1 MPRTISRPDTS
12 SAAQPRALV
21 RGRGQDYRI
30 EFDARPAY
38 DFILSLVTI
47 DGLDYDLLP
56 EDRTWLERSRAD
68 LSPERQQDL
77 NDLFGEAKGGFGHG
91 LTIMP
96 VLHPEMHTA
105 RDLVTLVA
113 SMPTRQLTR
122 ELAGDGFG
130 VPVMELIER
139 ALDGDE
145 AAFAELP
152 AHLSDQE
159 CAPVVDFLRAPTTWI
174 DKLRGLLADWL
185 VAFEPIEP
193 RIAEIQHRDV
203 DLRRADREALAPAEL
218 IERTT
223 GGLRWLPEPGIQR
236 VILAPSYFG
245 RPYNNISSG
254 SDFRLFAYPVHEDAL
269 GRADELAPPEA
280 VLRLYRALGDPSRLR
295 ILRLLTD
302 RDLYLTEIAQQME
315 LSKPTVK
322 HHLAALRAAG
332 LVTVTDEGNMTYYSL
347 RRARVAEAGPEL
359 LRFLH

>member
-1 MPRTISRPDTS
+1 
-12 SAAQPRALV
+12 A
-21 RGRGQDYRI
+21 
-30 EFDARPAY
+30 
-38 DFILSLVTI
+38 
-47 DGLDYDLLP
+47 
-56 EDRTWLERSRAD
+56 
-68 LSPERQQDL
+68 
-77 NDLFGEAKGGFGHG
+77 
-91 LTIMP
+91 
-96 VLHPEMHTA
+96 LHPEARSA
-105 RDLVTLVA
+105 RDFVTLVA
-113 SMPTRQLTR
+113 TMETRQLAR
-122 ELAGDGFG
+122 EMANDGLG
-130 VPVMELIER
+130 GAVLGLIDR

-145 AAFAELP
+145 AAFAALP
-152 AHLSDQE
+152 AHLSEQE
-159 CAPVVDFLRAPTTWI
+159 CAPVAEFLRAPAVWI

-193 RIAEIQHRDV
+193 RIAEIEARDV
-203 DLRRADREALAPAEL
+203 ALRRDDQATLAPADL

-245 RPYNNISSG
+245 RPYNNITSG

-269 GRADELAPPEA
+269 DRSDELAPPES

-295 ILRLLTD
+295 ILRLLTN

-332 LVTVTDEGNMTYYSL
+332 LVTVTDEGNLTYYSL
-347 RRARVAEAGPEL
+347 RRSRLDEAGPEL

>member
-1 MPRTISRPDTS
+1 MPRTISQTESTP
-12 SAAQPRALV
+12 APQPRALV
-21 RGRGQDYRI
+21 RGRGADYRI
-30 EFDARPAY
+30 EFDARPVY

-56 EDRTWLERSRAD
+56 EDRAWLERSRAA
-68 LSPERQQDL
+68 LSSERTQDL
-77 NDLFGEAKGGFGHG
+77 GDLFSESRGGFGHG
-91 LTIMP
+91 LSVLP
-96 VLHPEMHTA
+96 VLHPEARTA

-113 SMPTRQLTR
+113 TMPTRQLAR
-122 ELAGDGFG
+122 EMAGDGFS
-130 VPVMELIER
+130 VPVMELIDR
-139 ALDGDE
+139 ALDGDQ

-159 CAPVVDFLRAPTTWI
+159 CAPVVEFLQAPSMWI

-185 VAFEPIEP
+185 VAFEPIES
-193 RIAEIQHRDV
+193 RIAEIERRDV
-203 DLRRADREALAPAEL
+203 DLRRADRDALAPAEL

-245 RPYNNISSG
+245 RPYNNITSG
-254 SDFRLFAYPVHEDAL
+254 ADFRLFAYPVHEDAL
-269 GRADELAPPEA
+269 GRADELAPPES

-332 LVTVTDEGNMTYYSL
+332 LVTVTDEGNLTYYSL
-347 RRARVAEAGPEL
+347 RRSRLAEAGPEL

>member
-1 MPRTISRPDTS
+1 
-12 SAAQPRALV
+12 
-21 RGRGQDYRI
+21 
-30 EFDARPAY
+30 
-38 DFILSLVTI
+38 
-47 DGLDYDLLP
+47 
-56 EDRTWLERSRAD
+56 
-68 LSPERQQDL
+68 
-77 NDLFGEAKGGFGHG
+77 
-91 LTIMP
+91 MP
-96 VLHPEMHTA
+96 VLHPETRTA

-113 SMPTRQLTR
+113 TMPTRQLTR

-130 VPVMELIER
+130 APVMELIDR

-193 RIAEIQHRDV
+193 RIAEIEHRDV
-203 DLRRADREALAPAEL
+203 ELRRADREALAPAEL

-254 SDFRLFAYPVHEDAL
+254 L
-269 GRADELAPPEA
+269 GLPA
-280 VLRLYRALGDPSRLR
+280 LRLSGRTRTPSGG
-295 ILRLLTD
+295 
-302 RDLYLTEIAQQME
+302 
-315 LSKPTVK
+315 PTSWPRRRPCC
-322 HHLAALRAAG
+322 ASTARWAI
-332 LVTVTDEGNMTYYSL
+332 
-347 RRARVAEAGPEL
+347 RRACASCAC
-359 LRFLH
+359 